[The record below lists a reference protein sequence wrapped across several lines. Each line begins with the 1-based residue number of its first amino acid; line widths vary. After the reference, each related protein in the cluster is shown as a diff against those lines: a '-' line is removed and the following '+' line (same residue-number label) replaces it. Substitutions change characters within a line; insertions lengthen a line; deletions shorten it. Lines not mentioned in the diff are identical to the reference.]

1 MALIYKDGTLS
12 AVSILAKQ
20 NKKIVSKYSQLML
33 EDLYEYQL
41 FTPEVN
47 IYEDIQ
53 YEISRDDNG
62 LFYCKL
68 YLPNHI
74 YYSYINKYLTTCTF
88 IKVEKQGKLNIVHL
102 LCNKVIT
109 FRDLAMFTYDSKIM
123 FNSYETYNEII
134 SKNKITYIIVK
145 KQMQNIIN
153 KLIINKNKNII

>member
-123 FNSYETYNEII
+123 FNSQNIYDGII
-134 SKNKITYIIVK
+134 AKTILTYINFK
-145 KQMQNIIN
+145 KKIEHIIH
-153 KLIINKNKNII
+153 KIKSVF

>member
-1 MALIYKDGTLS
+1 LS

-123 FNSYETYNEII
+123 FNSQNIYDGII
-134 SKNKITYIIVK
+134 AKTILTYINFK
-145 KQMQNIIN
+145 KKIEHIIH
-153 KLIINKNKNII
+153 KIKSVF